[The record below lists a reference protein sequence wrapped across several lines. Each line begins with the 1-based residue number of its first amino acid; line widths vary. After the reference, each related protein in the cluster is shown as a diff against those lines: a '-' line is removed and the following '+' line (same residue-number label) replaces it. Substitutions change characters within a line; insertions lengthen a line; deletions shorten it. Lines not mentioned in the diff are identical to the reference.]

1 MISNIIF
8 RELIRFGV
16 DFVVSVPS
24 SLFKN
29 LLDMLDEAKE
39 ILHVPVTREEE
50 GVGIAAG
57 AYLGGKTPAL
67 IMQNSGLGNSI
78 NALASLNMV
87 FKIPLLIL
95 IAQRGG
101 KGETIPAQ
109 IPMGKATPALLDA
122 IGVPHYTPKN
132 AEQIPEAFERAKKSF
147 HSNKVPVA
155 VLIEM
160 ELMKNEENRSY

>member
-95 IAQRGG
+95 IAS
-101 KGETIPAQ
+101 ILC
-109 IPMGKATPALLDA
+109 I
-122 IGVPHYTPKN
+122 
-132 AEQIPEAFERAKKSF
+132 
-147 HSNKVPVA
+147 
-155 VLIEM
+155 
-160 ELMKNEENRSY
+160 